1 MSGDGSATFAD
12 HVPMS
17 PNSNQASIRKT
28 YQPPAR
34 PTVITAAEL
43 AENTPGAAND
53 GASFYNDTQAS

>member
-1 MSGDGSATFAD
+1 
-12 HVPMS
+12 MS